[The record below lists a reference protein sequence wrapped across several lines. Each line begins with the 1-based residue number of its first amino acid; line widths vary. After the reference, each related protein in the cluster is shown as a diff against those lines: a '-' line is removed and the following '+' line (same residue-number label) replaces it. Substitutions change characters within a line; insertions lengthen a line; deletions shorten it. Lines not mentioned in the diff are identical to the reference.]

1 MKATARRRGG
11 FTHRIAIRDHE
22 LTVDEPTDH
31 GGSDQG
37 PSPQELLAASIASCT
52 AITLEM
58 YADRKGWDIGE
69 LEVECEYETPQ
80 RGSPATFKMV
90 LRLPASCTQE
100 QLDMVRIV
108 AAKCPV
114 HRLLEGESVFEER
127 IELVTAERA

>member
-37 PSPQELLAASIASCT
+37 PSPQELLAASVASCT
-52 AITLEM
+52 AITMEM

-69 LEVECEYETPQ
+69 LEVECEYETPP
-80 RGSPATFKMV
+80 RGSPATFKIV
-90 LRLPASCTQE
+90 LRLPADCTQE
-100 QLDMVRIV
+100 QIDRLHVV
-108 AAKCPV
+108 AGKCPV
-114 HRLLEGESVFEER
+114 HRMLEGESVFEER
-127 IELVTAERA
+127 IDLVTPERA